1 MVGQTNSSTPGD
13 DRYFVYRKG
22 IQELFD
28 IAESHDIGQFFLS
41 LMPPL
46 RELNIPS
53 GGMLY
58 QVPDMEIEEAFE
70 THRYLTEAAG
80 DKQLNAKIRTRLSL
94 FVSFHLLEADRWHSI
109 LGNVLNAIIDRNYVG
124 NLLEGDSLGE
134 KTNTIRGLLK
144 ECRKK
149 GVMILIRDLY
159 AEICNDDIRRI
170 RNAFFHSHYTLTPD
184 GDLLITKHLAENQQ
198 KVKGYFKFDEVQEIH
213 NRTVT
218 FLTAFAT
225 VRKERLRKLQ
235 ARAVTLNHK
244 VNWVETMYRPL
255 AKQQKTGHRLTG
267 EFTYRQNDKRWHFQG
282 QLTRI
287 EKEQ

>member
-1 MVGQTNSSTPGD
+1 MVGQMNSSAPSD
-13 DRYFVYRKG
+13 DRYSVYQKG
-22 IQELFD
+22 IQDLFD
-28 IAESHDIGQFFLS
+28 SAESHDIAQFFLS
-41 LMPPL
+41 LMPPP

-109 LGNVLNAIIDRNYVG
+109 LGNVLNAIIGRNYVG

-134 KTNTIRGLLK
+134 KTNTIRGLLRG
-144 ECRKK
+144 CRKK
-149 GVMILIRDLY
+149 GVMISIGNLY
-159 AEICNDDIRRI
+159 AEICNDDIRRL
-170 RNAFFHSHYTLTPD
+170 RNAFFHSHYTLTPN
-184 GDLLITKHLAENQQ
+184 GDLLITKHLMENQQ
-198 KVKGYFKFDEVQEIH
+198 KVKRYFQFDEVQEIH

-225 VRKERLRKLQ
+225 LRKERLRKLQ
-235 ARAVTLNHK
+235 ARAVALDHK
-244 VNWVETMYRPL
+244 IDWIETIYKPV
-255 AKQQKTGHRLTG
+255 AKQQKTGHRLIG
-267 EFTYRQNDKRWHFQG
+267 EFTYRQNDKRWHFRG
-282 QLTRI
+282 QLTRV
-287 EKEQ
+287 EKE